1 MKNFSKKII
10 VWFLQAEA
18 QAVIRRYKPKIIGVT
33 GSVGKTTTKDLIYS
47 VLSGNFSVR
56 KNIKSFNSD
65 IGMPLTVLDLPN
77 AWLSPFA
84 WLKNLLLGF
93 WKVSIYYLLSI
104 TYPKYLVLELSADH
118 PGDIKSP
125 VSWLKP
131 EIGVITGFGN
141 EIPVHAEFFHNIESL
156 IEEKGELLKVLP
168 ENGVAILNIDD
179 ARVWGMRGNT
189 RAHIISYGFDQEA
202 KIRGDGFHISYNEEG
217 LPKGIGFRIDYE
229 GKSVP
234 VRLSGVLGKGHA
246 YAALAATAVAVK
258 LGMNLVAISQAL
270 SEHVFSPGRMRILD
284 GLRGVIIID
293 DTYNSSP
300 AAVKIALEAIHE
312 LKSGRKIVV
321 LGDMLELGK
330 YSESEHKKVGTWVR
344 GVTDTLVCVGE
355 RAKVIGES
363 AITDGFVKNNVHFFS
378 DSYKTGNF
386 LKDFVT
392 TGDMVLLKAS
402 QSIRL
407 ERATEMLMANPS
419 QASELLV
426 RQEKEWKKR

>member
-1 MKNFSKKII
+1 MIFHQTDKVKICMKNFSKKII

-18 QAVIRRYKPKIIGVT
+18 RAVIRRYKPKIIGVT

-234 VRLSGVLGKGHA
+234 VRLSGVLGKGHT

-258 LGMNLVAISQAL
+258 LGMNLVAISQ
-270 SEHVFSPGRMRILD
+270 V
-284 GLRGVIIID
+284 
-293 DTYNSSP
+293 
-300 AAVKIALEAIHE
+300 
-312 LKSGRKIVV
+312 
-321 LGDMLELGK
+321 
-330 YSESEHKKVGTWVR
+330 
-344 GVTDTLVCVGE
+344 
-355 RAKVIGES
+355 
-363 AITDGFVKNNVHFFS
+363 
-378 DSYKTGNF
+378 
-386 LKDFVT
+386 
-392 TGDMVLLKAS
+392 
-402 QSIRL
+402 
-407 ERATEMLMANPS
+407 
-419 QASELLV
+419 
-426 RQEKEWKKR
+426 